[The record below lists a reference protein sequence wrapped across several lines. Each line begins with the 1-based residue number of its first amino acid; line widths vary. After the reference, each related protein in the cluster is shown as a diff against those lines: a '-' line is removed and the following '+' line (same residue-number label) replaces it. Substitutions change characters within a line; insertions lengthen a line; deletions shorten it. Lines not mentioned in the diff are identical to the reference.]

1 MLSREEQSCDTGMI
15 EAAVIVP
22 RIEPDGNSL
31 QTAKSGSTGTGNPL
45 NRVVVLVTTIQ
56 IILIITA
63 VKSSKTSMMRFAL
76 QDHMT
81 INYISLL
88 K

>member
-1 MLSREEQSCDTGMI
+1 MLSCEEQSCDTGMI

-45 NRVVVLVTTIQ
+45 NRIVVLVTAIQ
-56 IILIITA
+56 II
-63 VKSSKTSMMRFAL
+63 SFDYHGSKIF
-76 QDHMT
+76 
-81 INYISLL
+81 
-88 K
+88 